1 MKCIER
7 FNFHHSSCH
16 NVIECAFDVWKQKWK
31 ILDRMP
37 GYSMRAQTTIVV
49 ATMGVHNFLQRNDQ
63 LDEDFMKVE
72 EEADDEVEI
81 DLPMKKMK

>member
-1 MKCIER
+1 
-7 FNFHHSSCH
+7 
-16 NVIECAFDVWKQKWK
+16 
-31 ILDRMP
+31 MP